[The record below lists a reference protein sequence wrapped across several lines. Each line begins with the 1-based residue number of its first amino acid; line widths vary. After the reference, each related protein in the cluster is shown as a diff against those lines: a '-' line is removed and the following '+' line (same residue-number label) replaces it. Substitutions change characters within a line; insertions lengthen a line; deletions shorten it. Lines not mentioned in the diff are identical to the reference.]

1 MAASEWLRTFLAI
14 YRTGSVSAGAERRG
28 LSQPAASQQLA
39 SLERQI
45 GRPLF
50 TRTPRGVEPTRRGR
64 ELHAQVAD
72 SLDRLEQVLVG
83 LDGGPG
89 PEPDPVLQLGA
100 SAEYFAAT
108 VVPRLRPDGPALVAR
123 FGPDHENLALLDRGE
138 LDLAVTSVT
147 PGRRSLL
154 ATPLDTKRFLLV
166 SAPGSA
172 PPTPR
177 ESLGALGAWLAGRA
191 WVAYSA
197 ELPLT
202 RRFWLSAL
210 GRPFAGDLRLVAPDL
225 RAVAAAVEHG
235 LGCSL
240 LPDFACVDGLDRG
253 TMVEVHP
260 VADDVPSEPWFACTR
275 AADGDRPP
283 VQRLVATLA
292 GPPLRG

>member
-64 ELHAQVAD
+64 ELHTQVAD

-83 LDGGPG
+83 LDGGAAPD
-89 PEPDPVLQLGA
+89 PDPVLRLGS
-100 SAEYFAAT
+100 SAEYFGAM
-108 VVPRLRPDGPALVAR
+108 VVPRLRPDVPALVAR
-123 FGPDHENLALLDRGE
+123 FGSDHDTLALLERGE

-147 PGRRSLL
+147 PTRRSVV
-154 ATPLDTKRFLLV
+154 ATPIGTKRFVLV

-172 PPTPR
+172 PPSPL
-177 ESLGALGAWLAGRA
+177 ESVGALGAWLAGRA

-202 RRFWLSAL
+202 RRFWLSTL

-240 LPDFACVDGLDRG
+240 LPDFACADGLARG

-260 VADDVPSEPWFACTR
+260 VARDAPSEPWFACTR
-275 AADGDRPP
+275 VADGDRAPLH
-283 VQRLVATLA
+283 RLADLLA
-292 GPPLRG
+292 GPPFRG